1 MNKFST
7 WVVIGLLIYVLVM
20 VVVLAFVWKYNPM
33 WMSLLLG
40 LYALVSFAA
49 GMALSYVAIKYIAKN
64 KRE

>member
-20 VVVLAFVWKYNPM
+20 VVVLAFVWKYNPI

-40 LYALVSFAA
+40 LYALVSFVA
-49 GMALSYVAIKYIAKN
+49 GMALSYIAIKYISKSKAK
-64 KRE
+64 